1 MRVLSITA
9 QKPTSTGS
17 GVYLTEVVKCLSQLG
32 HTQAI
37 VYGRAYNDPA
47 PDCEKEAIATYPV
60 TFGEGEL
67 DFNIAG
73 MSDNMPYPSTRYCDF
88 TDSMV
93 QKFTNANASTIQGA
107 IIDFKP
113 DLIVCHHL
121 YLTTAIASHINQ
133 TLLSP
138 AKIVVICHGT
148 DIRQMNKHQLCA
160 EYIKQGINSLDQVF
174 VLHKNQ
180 IEDVKNTYGTP
191 MSKIDIIGTGFNS
204 NVFNENVATSSRSKK
219 SIVYAGKICYQK
231 GVREL
236 ILAVSEMSKEI
247 DGIELSLAGG
257 HSNEKEFEEIVAI
270 AKNSNVDVEFKGK
283 LTQEDL
289 AKLYA
294 QSSVFCLPSF
304 FEGLPLVSLEA
315 LACGC
320 SCVMTDLPGIREWYL
335 DNTKDAPLIF
345 VKPPK
350 MTNVDVPLLSDLP
363 PFRDDL
369 ADALTQAFALK
380 SNVQSVSHLS
390 WTELT
395 KRLLEKVDRL

>member
-17 GVYLTEVVKCLSQLG
+17 GVYLTEVVKCLSHLG

-37 VYGRAYNDPA
+37 VYGRAYDDSS
-47 PDCEKEAIATYPV
+47 PDCEKEASVTYPV
-60 TFGEGEL
+60 TFGESEL
-67 DFNIAG
+67 DFDIAG

-88 TDSMV
+88 TDLMTHKFVNSYAV
-93 QKFTNANASTIQGA
+93 RIQKA
-107 IIDFKP
+107 ILEFKP
-113 DLIVCHHL
+113 DLIICHHL
-121 YLTTAIASHINQ
+121 YLTTAIASHINA
-133 TLLSP
+133 TLLKP
-138 AKIVVICHGT
+138 AKIVAICHGT

-160 EYIKQGINSLDQVF
+160 DYIKKGIDSLDQIF
-174 VLHKNQ
+174 VLHTNQ
-180 IEDVKNTYGTP
+180 IEDVKKTYGAQL
-191 MSKIDIIGTGFNS
+191 SKVDVIGTGFNAD
-204 NVFNENVATSSRSKK
+204 VFNDNVATSDRCAN

-236 ILAVSEMSKEI
+236 IFAASELAKETK
-247 DGIELSLAGG
+247 GITLTLAGG
-257 HSNEKEFEEIVAI
+257 HSNEKEYAEIVQI
-270 AKNSNVDVEFKGK
+270 AKDSNVDVNFAGK
-283 LTQEDL
+283 LTQAEL
-289 AKLYA
+289 AKVYA
-294 QSSVFCLPSF
+294 KSKLFCLPSF

-335 DNTKDAPLIF
+335 KNTHGAPLIF

-363 PFRDDL
+363 QFRQNL
-369 ADALTQAFALK
+369 KNALKQAFELE
-380 SNVQSVSHLS
+380 SNAKSVSRLS

-395 KRLLEKVDRL
+395 KRLLDKVARL